1 MCETRFVQRHDSILK
16 FGENFH
22 KITEGLGKILIDASF
37 DTNTRSRTLSLLK
50 AVCSSSF
57 LVATAAAVKIMAVT
71 QPLSKILQK
80 VQLCYAEAAD
90 CVEEARNTLSSWRS
104 DGNEWEGNYFSVFNT
119 VQRYAD
125 IASIEIKKP
134 RCPSRLVYRSSFKDC
149 TDKDYFKYSVRYPYL
164 DSIIAEF
171 ATKFSEKSLSA
182 YKLISVLLS
191 STVDVSD
198 GLTVFKMYGRL
209 IHNQEQALLEELKA
223 FSEYR
228 AKNFPDEQKL
238 TKLLLDT
245 PARFE
250 SVRKLLQIALTLPVT
265 YCEAEM
271 SFSAMKILKNRLQST
286 MVDERLNGLA
296 HK

>member
-1 MCETRFVQRHDSILK
+1 MATS
-16 FGENFH
+16 
-22 KITEGLGKILIDASF
+22 GK
-37 DTNTRSRTLSLLK
+37 
-50 AVCSSSF
+50 
-57 LVATAAAVKIMAVT
+57 ATTFPFSTQFNVT
-71 QPLSKILQK
+71 QIL
-80 VQLCYAEAAD
+80 L
-90 CVEEARNTLSSWRS
+90 
-104 DGNEWEGNYFSVFNT
+104 
-119 VQRYAD
+119 
-125 IASIEIKKP
+125 EIKKP

-149 TDKDYFKYSVRYPYL
+149 TDKDYFKYSVRHPYL

-171 ATKFSEKSLSA
+171 ATKFSKKSLSA

-191 STVDVSD
+191 SNVDVSD

-228 AKNFPDEQKL
+228 VKNFPDEQKL

-265 YCEAEM
+265 SCEAEM
-271 SFSAMKILKNRLQST
+271 SFSAMEILKNRLRST

-296 HK
+296 HKYIHKDIDFDPEAVIDNFARCLSKK